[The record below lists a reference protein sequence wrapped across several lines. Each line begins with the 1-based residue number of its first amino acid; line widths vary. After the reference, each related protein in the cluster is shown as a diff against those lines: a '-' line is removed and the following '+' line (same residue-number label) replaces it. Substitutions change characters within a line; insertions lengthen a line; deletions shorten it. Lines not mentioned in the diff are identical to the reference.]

1 MRIEIFFEEIK
12 AFPLRKRYLE
22 SKIKNLLNGEG
33 FKGGEISLVF
43 CSDEY
48 LLKMN
53 KRYLNHDYYTD
64 IITFD
69 YVDGSLISGDL
80 FISYDRLRENS
91 RKENVTL
98 ESELYR
104 VVFHGILH
112 LIGYNDK
119 SDAEK
124 ELMTKKENEYLGDL
138 ELEN

>member
-22 SKIKNLLNGEG
+22 SKIINLINREG

-53 KRYLNHDYYTD
+53 KKYLNHDYYTD

-69 YVDGSLISGDL
+69 YVEGSLISGDL

-91 RKENVTL
+91 KRENVSL

-119 SDAEK
+119 SDSEK
-124 ELMTKKENEYLGDL
+124 ELMTNKENEYLSDL
-138 ELEN
+138 

>member
-22 SKIKNLLNGEG
+22 SKIKNLLNREG